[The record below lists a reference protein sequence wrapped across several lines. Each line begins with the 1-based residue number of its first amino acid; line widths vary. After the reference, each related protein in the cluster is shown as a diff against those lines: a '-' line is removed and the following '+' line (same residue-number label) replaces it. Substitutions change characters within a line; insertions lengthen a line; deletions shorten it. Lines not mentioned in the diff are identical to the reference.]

1 MRFNKY
7 GDKLLIVTGLVKA
20 DYEECNW
27 ETSDEPEIDP
37 LDHPELDYIRETSKM
52 EYWERD
58 LLRVRKIYSSQ
69 NNQLRSYD
77 KTKCGFGAATAAYQ
91 IEGAWNEDGKGL
103 NIWDYFTNYLQP
115 AKPEDDGQFRMSTKF

>member
-52 EYWERD
+52 DYWERD
-58 LLRVRKIYSSQ
+58 QVYYGFVKSKVNSR
-69 NNQLRSYD
+69 N
-77 KTKCGFGAATAAYQ
+77 KTT
-91 IEGAWNEDGKGL
+91 
-103 NIWDYFTNYLQP
+103 
-115 AKPEDDGQFRMSTKF
+115 